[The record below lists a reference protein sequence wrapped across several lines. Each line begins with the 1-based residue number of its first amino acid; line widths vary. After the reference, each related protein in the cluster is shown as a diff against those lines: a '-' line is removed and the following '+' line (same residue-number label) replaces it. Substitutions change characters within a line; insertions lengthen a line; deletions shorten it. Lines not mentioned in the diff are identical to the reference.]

1 MRMHHESWPF
11 GQNMALCLIF
21 SILTPQDLSNLLWWN
36 NGRPV
41 SQNWGHRWPLKF
53 SHSNVENAFWR
64 GPSVHGPAFWN
75 QNILMQAD
83 ARALLKGCSDFVW
96 RSLDYFVFG
105 SEDIILVKNRTKHRK
120 RDNRTKERSFF
131 PSKRCQTTYTT
142 LRIKCRRSYV
152 RTTTHIGTFFSLL

>member
-1 MRMHHESWPF
+1 MRMLPKSWPF

-21 SILTPQDLSNLLWWN
+21 SILTAQDLSNLLWWN

-53 SHSNVENAFWR
+53 SHSNVENAFRR
-64 GPSVHGPAFWN
+64 GPCVHGPAFWN

-120 RDNRTKERSFF
+120 RDNRTKELKNAVFF
-131 PSKRCQTTYTT
+131 RQKDA
-142 LRIKCRRSYV
+142 RR
-152 RTTTHIGTFFSLL
+152 RMQRFE